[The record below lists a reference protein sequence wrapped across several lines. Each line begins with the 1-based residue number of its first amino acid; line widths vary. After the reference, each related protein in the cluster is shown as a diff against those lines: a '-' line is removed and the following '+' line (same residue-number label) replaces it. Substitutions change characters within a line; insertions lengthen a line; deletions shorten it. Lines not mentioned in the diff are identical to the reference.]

1 MKNIKL
7 KYSLIL
13 LSYLIL
19 VFLIILSYV
28 SIIPDTEITILESS
42 EPLIEK
48 TNNVLN
54 DDKNTVYEILEKEN
68 NKPKTLEDII
78 ENEIKTRIVDKPVN
92 KKKFKIQVAS
102 FREKKKS
109 LEISEILKNK
119 FSNNLKLNFDIKK
132 ITLKNDEIFYRII
145 SQNNYSLIEA
155 KELCRKIIKNKNQC
169 LIVMDQK

>member
-78 ENEIKTRIVDKPVN
+78 ENEIKTRIVDTPVN

-102 FREKKKS
+102 FKEKKKS

>member
-78 ENEIKTRIVDKPVN
+78 ENEIKTRIVDTPVN

-102 FREKKKS
+102 FK
-109 LEISEILKNK
+109 
-119 FSNNLKLNFDIKK
+119 
-132 ITLKNDEIFYRII
+132 
-145 SQNNYSLIEA
+145 
-155 KELCRKIIKNKNQC
+155 
-169 LIVMDQK
+169 

>member
-1 MKNIKL
+1 
-7 KYSLIL
+7 
-13 LSYLIL
+13 
-19 VFLIILSYV
+19 V

-78 ENEIKTRIVDKPVN
+78 ENEINTRIVDTPVN

-102 FREKKKS
+102 FKEKKKS

>member
-78 ENEIKTRIVDKPVN
+78 ENEIKTRIVDTPVN

-102 FREKKKS
+102 FKEKKK
-109 LEISEILKNK
+109 
-119 FSNNLKLNFDIKK
+119 
-132 ITLKNDEIFYRII
+132 
-145 SQNNYSLIEA
+145 
-155 KELCRKIIKNKNQC
+155 
-169 LIVMDQK
+169 V

>member
-78 ENEIKTRIVDKPVN
+78 ENEIKTRIVDTPVN

-102 FREKKKS
+102 FKEKKKS

-169 LIVMDQK
+169 LIVMDQ

>member
-78 ENEIKTRIVDKPVN
+78 ENEINTRIVDTPVN

-102 FREKKKS
+102 FKEKKKS

>member
-1 MKNIKL
+1 M
-7 KYSLIL
+7 
-13 LSYLIL
+13 
-19 VFLIILSYV
+19 
-28 SIIPDTEITILESS
+28 SIIPDTEITILEFRA
-42 EPLIEK
+42 LIEK
-48 TNNVLN
+48 QYVLN

-78 ENEIKTRIVDKPVN
+78 ENEIKTRIVDTPVN
-92 KKKFKIQVAS
+92 KKKFKIQIAS
-102 FREKKKS
+102 FKEKKKS

>member
-19 VFLIILSYV
+19 IFLIILSYV
-28 SIIPDTEITILESS
+28 SIIPDDEITILESS

-48 TNNVLN
+48 TNNVLT
-54 DDKNTVYEILEKEN
+54 DEKNTVYEILEKEI

-78 ENEIKTRIVDKPVN
+78 ENEIKTNMTDSSIKKKKQN

-102 FREKKKS
+102 FKEKKKVWKF
-109 LEISEILKNK
+109 LK
-119 FSNNLKLNFDIKK
+119 I
-132 ITLKNDEIFYRII
+132 
-145 SQNNYSLIEA
+145 
-155 KELCRKIIKNKNQC
+155 
-169 LIVMDQK
+169 